1 MENNIYIYDGI
12 YTGHHIS
19 YAKGLIENTH
29 NTILILNKNM
39 TDEFSDISSERL
51 HVINCNDPS
60 SYNNKVIGWLFNF
73 YNLLKMKELHNN
85 SIHFTYADNIII
97 FIYMFLLFYKG
108 KKVFMTI
115 HWANAVIPI
124 KKASTI
130 INKVYRSIKFNFF
143 KKALSKTQKIFVHG
157 GYTKELISHRYKTKK
172 IVEIPYGI
180 EEDNLGTKIKV
191 LKKNNN
197 DDQNILFFGGI
208 RKDKGIK
215 KLALV
220 ARENPQWKFTIA
232 GNVGDYSIEEIQ
244 SFFNDCEN
252 VILKLG
258 YVNEEDIP
266 NLFLSAAALIL
277 PYEYYFSGQS
287 GPLTLA
293 AKYQLPVVASNVG
306 DMGRDINLF
315 KLGITADNNDPK
327 LLTMALKVLIQKQG
341 CFSENLQLYYERGK
355 WSRVGSLLEVEYSTN

>member
-1 MENNIYIYDGI
+1 MKKNIYIYDGI

-19 YAKGLIENTH
+19 YAKGLIENTN

-39 TDEFSDISSERL
+39 TDKFSDIPSERL

-60 SYNNKVIGWLFNF
+60 SYNNKVIGWLSNF

-85 SIHFTYADNIII
+85 FLHFTYADNIII

-108 KKVFMTI
+108 KTIFMTI
-115 HWANAVIPI
+115 HWANAVVPI
-124 KKASTI
+124 KKASTM
-130 INKVYRSIKFNFF
+130 INKVYRSIKFTFF
-143 KKALSKTQKIFVHG
+143 KRSLSKTQKIFVHG
-157 GYTKELISHRYKTKK
+157 SYTKELISNRYKTKK

-180 EEDNLGTKIKV
+180 EEDNLGTKIQVIKDNNAD
-191 LKKNNN
+191 KNL
-197 DDQNILFFGGI
+197 LFFGGI

-215 KLALV
+215 KLASV

-232 GNVGDYSIEEIQ
+232 GNVGDYSKEEIEG
-244 SFFNDCEN
+244 FFNNCEN

-258 YVNEEDIP
+258 YVREEDIP
-266 NLFLSAAALIL
+266 SLFLNSVALIL

-293 AKYQLPVVASNVG
+293 AKYQLPVVAANVG

-315 KLGITADNNDPK
+315 NLGITSDSNDPK
-327 LLTMALKVLIQKQG
+327 LLTGALEVLMQKQG
-341 CFSENLQLYYERGK
+341 CFSTNLQSYYERGK
-355 WSRVGSLLEVEYSTN
+355 WSKVGSLLDTEYSTS